1 MGFNFNTYE
10 AEKLAKKNEELAKLR
25 VKTEEYCREMGIDM
39 YKLQKRQWRFI
50 GNGKCFD
57 AYLKENKWH
66 DIKKN
71 QRGTFT
77 DLVGFLM
84 ITFI

>member
-1 MGFNFNTYE
+1 MNQNIQT
-10 AEKLAKKNEELAKLR
+10 EKQKLR
-25 VKTEEYCREMGIDM
+25 DAQLNQLRLKTEEYCREMNIDM

-50 GNGKCFD
+50 GQGKCFD

-71 QRGTFT
+71 QRGTFK
-77 DLVGFLM
+77 DLIGFLM
-84 ITFI
+84 INFI